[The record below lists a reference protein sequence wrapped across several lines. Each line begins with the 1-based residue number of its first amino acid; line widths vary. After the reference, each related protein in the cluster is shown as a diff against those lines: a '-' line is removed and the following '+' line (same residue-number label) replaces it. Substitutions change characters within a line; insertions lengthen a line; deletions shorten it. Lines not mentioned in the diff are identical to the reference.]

1 MAPAGQ
7 FLNLNTSGNSSPGYS
22 GSSGGVVAGI
32 DGTPWQD
39 VRIGAAVGF
48 SSQNISATNAAS
60 YRGNAVQLQVYGS
73 ARYAIA
79 FLDVQAGGVFTE
91 GTARRTVSAYGVT
104 PGGDISGFGGGASV
118 RGGAHVE
125 VDGWNLEPGVLL
137 SGLALS
143 QDGVNETN
151 GGPVGLQ
158 GGRRQCRQPAIP
170 DWYPGGSPCSGRR
183 DLDDFAFRACRLGI

>member
-1 MAPAGQ
+1 
-7 FLNLNTSGNSSPGYS
+7 
-22 GSSGGVVAGI
+22 VVAGI

-91 GTARRTVSAYGVT
+91 GTARRTVSAYCVA

-118 RGGAHVE
+118 RGGLTSRSTA
-125 VDGWNLEPGVLL
+125 GIW
-137 SGLALS
+137 S
-143 QDGVNETN
+143 Q
-151 GGPVGLQ
+151 
-158 GGRRQCRQPAIP
+158 A
-170 DWYPGGSPCSGRR
+170 SCSVVWRSAR
-183 DLDDFAFRACRLGI
+183 TE